1 MLKLTRRSLW
11 DHKRRLLSTVV
22 AIVLGVGFMAGTFV
36 LSDTIG
42 RTFDDLFA
50 KSNESID
57 AQVQGTTLFGDD
69 FGGMGDQRNLLGPEV
84 VDQVRQLPGVDQ
96 ADGFVSTIGF
106 GATNRVLGKDGKPV
120 GASQGPP
127 TLIESW
133 HDPKLGLSA
142 YHLTKGR
149 GPEADDEIAL
159 NVAAIEDGDL
169 TVGDQV
175 KVVTQAGVKEY
186 RLVGEFLFGTAKS
199 SAGAV
204 SADFTLAEAQRLA
217 GVGDQ
222 LQQVVASAKDG
233 VSQRELVAQIK
244 PILPKTAEVITGV
257 EAGEQLSDDV
267 TSGFSFFSTMLQVFG
282 GIALLVGVFVISNTF
297 SILVAQR
304 TRELALL
311 RAVGATRRQILGS
324 VLMEASMI
332 GAVAAAIG
340 LGVGVLLA
348 RSIVAAFSAFGAD
361 LPAEGLAIKGGTVLS
376 AFIIGIGVTLVAAL
390 VPAIKSTRVRP
401 LAALRE
407 SAVER
412 TDASKPRIAAGV
424 VILLLGILQLSN
436 AWKGDDANLG
446 VVGMGA
452 LLIIVAAIV
461 IGPVLASPSIRAL
474 GALLPRF
481 RGVTGKLATENA
493 ARSPK
498 RTSATASALLIG
510 VALVSFITVLASSAQ
525 ASVTE
530 AVERGFH
537 GDFVVQSSQSFF
549 GPPSPFPSSVADQV
563 AALPGVAA
571 TSGLGF
577 STVQI
582 TYPDGKS
589 GTQFLT
595 AVDPQTFGDVITP
608 KMAEGKGELTD
619 LKDDGVI
626 VDAHAAT
633 RHDVEIGDKVSL
645 LFPGGKTAELTVQ
658 AVSDEPSL
666 FQGYTITRSTYLAN
680 TPSPGDVFL
689 FGKKDSGADL
699 DQLLGKVDKVI
710 ADIPTVEVVDRDE
723 YIGDLARQITQFV
736 TVIYVLLALSVIIAA
751 IGIGNTLSLSIHER
765 TRELGL
771 LRAVGMN
778 RQQLRSSIR
787 WEAVLI
793 SVLGTLVGLVVGL
806 VLSSAVIKA
815 LGSNGLSEFKM
826 PVVGLIRIVVLAF
839 LLGWLASIRPS
850 RRASRMAILDA
861 IAKS

>member
-1 MLKLTRRSLW
+1 MLRLTRRSLW

-36 LSDTIG
+36 LSDTVG

-50 KSNESID
+50 KANESID
-57 AQVQGTTLFGDD
+57 AQVQGTTLFSDD
-69 FGGMGDQRNLLGPEV
+69 FGMGDQRNLLPPDL
-84 VDQVRQLPGVDQ
+84 VDRVRAVDGVDQ
-96 ADGFVSTIGF
+96 AVGYVNTIGF
-106 GATNRVLGKDGKPV
+106 GATNRVLGTDGKPV

-133 HDPKLGLSA
+133 HDPKLGLSP
-142 YHLTKGR
+142 YRLTEGR

-159 NVAAIEDGDL
+159 NVAAMEDGDL
-169 TVGDQV
+169 EVGDRV
-175 KVVTQAGVKEY
+175 KVLTQFGVKEY
-186 RLVGEFLFGTAKS
+186 RLVGQFLFGTAKS

-222 LQQVVASAKDG
+222 LQQVVVSAEEG
-233 VSQRELVAQIK
+233 VSQRELVSRIA

-282 GIALLVGVFVISNTF
+282 AIALLVGVFVISNTF

-324 VLMEASMI
+324 VLLEAGMI
-332 GAVAAAIG
+332 GTFSALVG

-348 RSIVAAFSAFGAD
+348 KGIVGAFSAFGAD
-361 LPAEGLAIKGGTVLS
+361 LPAEGLAVRGGTVL
-376 AFIIGIGVTLVAAL
+376 AALVIGIGVTMVAAL

-412 TDASKPRIAAGV
+412 TTASKPRIVAGV
-424 VILLLGILQLSN
+424 LVLAFGALQLSD
-436 AWKGDDANLG
+436 AWKGDDADLP
-446 VVGMGA
+446 VVGLGA
-452 LLIIVAAIV
+452 VLIIVAAIV
-461 IGPVLASPSIRAL
+461 IGPVLASPSIRVL
-474 GALLPRF
+474 GSVLPRL

-510 VALVSFITVLASSAQ
+510 VALVSFITVLASSAK

-537 GDFVVQSSQSFF
+537 GDFVVQSTSSFF
-549 GPPSPFPSSVADQV
+549 GPPSPFPATVGSEVAD
-563 AALPGVAA
+563 LPGVAA

-577 STVQI
+577 TSAQL
-582 TYPDGKS
+582 TYPDGET
-589 GTQFLT
+589 GTQFIT
-595 AVDPQTFGDVITP
+595 AVDPATLGDVITP
-608 KMAEGKGELTD
+608 KMADGKGELTD
-619 LKDDGVI
+619 LDDDGVL

-633 RHDVEIGDKVSL
+633 RHDVEIGDTVAV
-645 LFPGGKTAELTVQ
+645 LFPGGRSVELTVQ
-658 AVSDEPSL
+658 GVSDEPSL
-666 FQGYTITRSTYLAN
+666 FQGYTITRDTYLAN
-680 TPSPGDVFL
+680 TPTPGDVFL
-689 FGKKDSGADL
+689 FGKTDRGADL
-699 DQLLGKVDKVI
+699 DEVLQRIDKVI
-710 ADIPTVEVVDRDE
+710 DDIPTVEVVDRDE

-736 TVIYVLLALSVIIAA
+736 TVIYVLLALSVIIAV

-778 RQQLRSSIR
+778 RQQLRASIR

-793 SVLGTLVGLVVGL
+793 SVLGTLVGLLLGL
-806 VLSSAVIKA
+806 VLSRAVIEA
-815 LGSNGLSEFKM
+815 LGSNGLSEFRM
-826 PVVGLIRIVVLAF
+826 PVVGLVRIVVLAF

-861 IAKS
+861 IATS

>member
-11 DHKRRLLSTVV
+11 DHKRRLLSTIV

-69 FGGMGDQRNLLGPEV
+69 FGGMGDQRNLLAPDL
-84 VDQVRQLPGVDQ
+84 VDQVRALPGVDH
-96 ADGFVSTIGF
+96 ADGYVNTIGF

-133 HDPKLGLSA
+133 HDPALGLSA
-142 YHLTKGR
+142 YRLTDGR

-159 NVAAIEDGDL
+159 NVAAMEDGDL
-169 TVGDQV
+169 EVGDTV
-175 KVVTQAGVKEY
+175 KVVTQLGIREY
-186 RLVGEFLFGTAKS
+186 RIVGQFLFGTAKS

-222 LQQVVASAKDG
+222 LQQIVASAEDG
-233 VSQRELVAQIK
+233 VSQDQLVERIR

-257 EAGEQLSDDV
+257 EAGEQLSEDV

-324 VLMEASMI
+324 VLMEATMI

-348 RSIVAAFSAFGAD
+348 RTIVAAFSAFGAD
-361 LPAEGLAIKGGTVLS
+361 LPTEGLAVKGGTVLA
-376 AFIIGIGVTLVAAL
+376 AFLIGIGVTLVAAL

-412 TDASKPRIAAGV
+412 TDASKPRIAVGV
-424 VILLLGILQLSN
+424 LILLFGILQLSN
-436 AWKGDDANLG
+436 AWKGDDADLA

-452 LLIIVAAIV
+452 VLIIVAAIV
-461 IGPVLASPSIRAL
+461 IGPVLASPSIRTL
-474 GALLPRF
+474 GALLPRL

-510 VALVSFITVLASSAQ
+510 VALVSFITVLASSAK

-530 AVERGFH
+530 AVERGFN

-549 GPPSPFPSSVADQV
+549 GPPSPFPTELGEEIAD
-563 AALPGVAA
+563 LPGVGA

-577 STVQI
+577 ATVQI
-582 TYPDGKS
+582 TYPDGES

-595 AVDPQTFGDVITP
+595 AVDPSTLGEVMTP
-608 KMAEGKGELTD
+608 KMAEGELTD
-619 LKDDGVI
+619 LQDDGVL
-626 VDAHAAT
+626 VDEHAAT
-633 RHDVEIGDKVSL
+633 RHDVEIGDTVTL

-658 AVSDEPSL
+658 AVSDEPTL
-666 FQGYTITRSTYLAN
+666 FQGYTITRNTYVAN

-689 FGKKDSGADL
+689 FGKTDRGAEL
-699 DQLLGKVDKVI
+699 DQVLQRIDTAI
-710 ADIPTVEVVDRDE
+710 ADIPTIEVVDRDE

-736 TVIYVLLALSVIIAA
+736 TVIYVLLALSVVIAV

-815 LGSNGLSEFKM
+815 LASNGLSEFKM
-826 PVVGLIRIVVLAF
+826 PVVGLIRIVILAF

-850 RRASRMAILDA
+850 RRASKMAILDA
-861 IAKS
+861 IATS